1 MCISQRK
8 RGAIVQQVH
17 PLGTGITRSIT
28 AVWTFFLLFGCSSPD
43 RDGPSYGGRVRI
55 GATGGMEPINPLM
68 ASRTVSTEV
77 LDLLFERLFAETPD
91 GQLAPALAVAW
102 PFSPR
107 LKFWD
112 ILLRSDV
119 QFHDGRP
126 VTAEDVVFTLQ
137 LMRKQQN
144 GENLLFER
152 VEALSDDIVRLHY
165 AEPPNS
171 SSLVHLRLHILPKH
185 LVEPQL
191 AAGYGLDELPFN
203 RHPIGAG
210 PFRFAGW
217 VGEDHL
223 RMVAF
228 EEYYDGRPYIDT
240 VEVRGDY
247 PDTRYAWAAFMR
259 DESDVAMSAA
269 PDDLKSIADNAAFK
283 VLKGA
288 GPSYTA
294 LNLNCRLESVLA
306 DRHLREAL
314 HYAIDRQAV
323 WRLLSGEAVA
333 DSVFIAGPFPPGS
346 VYSDPHMA
354 LPVKDQQR
362 ARAILQAAG
371 WVDVDGDRLRERD
384 GEVLELTLVMVK
396 EMPHR
401 HDIAAQ
407 LRKDLEEVGIHLLMQ
422 TEPLQV
428 LSSIGSQFDMVLG
441 EGYNFF
447 DPDIAVSEWHSQDV
461 RNWSGYV
468 NEEVDQ
474 LIEAG
479 RTAYDENAHIAIYR
493 SIHRHLL
500 ADLPT
505 IFICREPVMYAVRQP
520 LRGLESIMHMGIFG
534 SLPEWYW
541 DRVP

>member
-1 MCISQRK
+1 MV
-8 RGAIVQQVH
+8 G
-17 PLGTGITRSIT
+17 PLRARGTGITAIW
-28 AVWTFFLLFGCSSPD
+28 AFFFVLGCSTPD
-43 RDGPSYGGRVRI
+43 HDGPSHGGRVRI
-55 GATGGMEPINPLM
+55 GATGGMDSINPLM
-68 ASRTVSTEV
+68 ASRTVSTKV
-77 LDLLFERLFAETPD
+77 LDLLFERLFAEKPN

-112 ILLRSDV
+112 ILLRSDA

-144 GENLLFER
+144 GEDLLFER
-152 VEALSDDIVRLHY
+152 VEVLSDDIVRLHY
-165 AEPPNS
+165 AAPPHWS
-171 SSLVHLRLHILPKH
+171 ALIHLRLHILPKH

-210 PFRFAGW
+210 PFRFVDW
-217 VGEDHL
+217 VGEAHL

-228 EEYYDGRPYIDT
+228 EGYYRGRPYIDT

-247 PDTRYAWAAFMR
+247 PDTRHAWAAFMR
-259 DESDVAMSAA
+259 GESDVVMSAS
-269 PDDLKSIADNAAFK
+269 PDDLKSIADNAAFN

-288 GPSYTA
+288 GLSYMA
-294 LNLNCRLESVLA
+294 LSLNCRLESVLA
-306 DRHLREAL
+306 DRRVREAI
-314 HYAIDRQAV
+314 HYAIDRRAV
-323 WRLLSGEAVA
+323 WHLLSGEATA

-346 VYSDPHMA
+346 IYSDPQVVA
-354 LPVKDQQR
+354 PVKDQPR

-371 WVDVDGDRLRERD
+371 WVDTDGDGLRERD
-384 GEVLELTLVMVK
+384 GQALELTLVMVK

-401 HDIAAQ
+401 HNIAAQ

-422 TEPLQV
+422 TEPLQE
-428 LSSIGSQFDMVLG
+428 LSSMGSRFDMVLG
-441 EGYNFF
+441 EGYNFL
-447 DPDIAVSEWHSQDV
+447 DPDITVSKWHSQDV
-461 RNWSGYV
+461 RNESGYV
-468 NEEVDQ
+468 NAEVDR

-479 RTAYDENAHIAIYR
+479 RAAYDENEHIAIYR
-493 SIHRHLL
+493 RIHRHLL
-500 ADLPT
+500 SDYPT
-505 IFICREPVMYAVRQP
+505 IFICREPVTYAVRQP
-520 LRGLESIMHMGIFG
+520 LRGLESIVRMGVFR

-541 DRVP
+541 ERVP

>member
-1 MCISQRK
+1 MVRPVRAPS
-8 RGAIVQQVH
+8 
-17 PLGTGITRSIT
+17 TGIT
-28 AVWTFFLLFGCSSPD
+28 AVWMFFLFLGCSSPD
-43 RDGPSYGGRVRI
+43 HNGLSYGGRVRI
-55 GATGGMEPINPLM
+55 GATGGMEPINPLI

-91 GQLAPALAVAW
+91 GQLAPGVAVAW

-107 LKFWD
+107 MKFWD
-112 ILLRSDV
+112 ILLRSDA

-137 LMRKQQN
+137 LMRKQRN
-144 GENLLFER
+144 GGNLFFER

-165 AEPPNS
+165 AAPPQWS
-171 SSLVHLRLHILPKH
+171 ALLHLRLHILPKH

-210 PFRFAGW
+210 PFRFADW
-217 VGEDHL
+217 VGEAHL
-223 RMVAF
+223 RLVAF
-228 EEYYDGRPYIDT
+228 DGYYRGRPYIDT

-247 PDTRYAWAAFMR
+247 PDTRHAWAAFMR
-259 DESDVAMSAA
+259 GESDVAMFVA
-269 PDDLKSIADNAAFK
+269 PDDLKSIADNPAFK
-283 VLKGA
+283 VLKGE

-294 LNLNCRLESVLA
+294 LGLNCRLESVLA
-306 DRHLREAL
+306 DRRVREAL
-314 HYAIDRQAV
+314 HHAIDCQAI
-323 WRLLSGEAVA
+323 WRLLSGESTA
-333 DSVFIAGPFPPGS
+333 DSVFIAGPFLPGS
-346 VYSDPHMA
+346 IYNDPQVA

-371 WVDVDGDRLRERD
+371 WVDVDGDGLRERD
-384 GEVLELTLVMVK
+384 GEALELTLVMVK

-422 TEPLQV
+422 TEPLQA
-428 LSSIGSQFDMVLG
+428 LASMGSRFDMVLR
-441 EGYNFF
+441 EGYSDL
-447 DPDIAVSEWHSQDV
+447 DPDITASEWHSRNA

-468 NEEVDQ
+468 NAEVDQ

-479 RTAYDENAHIAIYR
+479 RTAYDENEHIAIYR
-493 SIHRHLL
+493 RIHRHLL
-500 ADLPT
+500 ADYPT

-520 LRGLESIMHMGIFG
+520 LRGLEPIVRMGIFR
-534 SLPEWYW
+534 SLPAWYW
-541 DRVP
+541 DRAR

>member
-1 MCISQRK
+1 MGCPVRAPS
-8 RGAIVQQVH
+8 
-17 PLGTGITRSIT
+17 TGIT
-28 AVWTFFLLFGCSSPD
+28 AVWMFFLFLGCSSPD
-43 RDGPSYGGRVRI
+43 HDGPSYGGRVRI
-55 GATGGMEPINPLM
+55 GATGGMEPINPLID
-68 ASRTVSTEV
+68 SRTVSTEV

-91 GQLAPALAVAW
+91 GQLAPALAIAW
-102 PFSPR
+102 PFSPP

-112 ILLRSDV
+112 ILLRSDA

-165 AEPPNS
+165 AAPPQS
-171 SSLVHLRLHILPKH
+171 SALVHLRLHILPKH

-210 PFRFAGW
+210 PFRFADW
-217 VGEDHL
+217 VGEAHL
-223 RMVAF
+223 RLVAF
-228 EEYYDGRPYIDT
+228 EEYHGGRPYIDT

-259 DESDVAMSAA
+259 GESDVAMSAA
-269 PDDLKSIADNAAFK
+269 PDDLRSIADTPAFN
-283 VLKGA
+283 VLTGA
-288 GPSYTA
+288 GSSYTA
-294 LNLNCRLESVLA
+294 LSLNCRPESVLA
-306 DRHLREAL
+306 DRRVREAL
-314 HYAIDRQAV
+314 HYAIDRPAI
-323 WRLLSGEAVA
+323 WRLLSGEAKA

-346 VYSDPHMA
+346 IYNDPQVA
-354 LPVKDQQR
+354 APVKDQRR

-371 WVDVDGDRLRERD
+371 WVDEDGDGLRERD
-384 GEVLELTLVMVK
+384 GEVLELTLGMVK
-396 EMPHR
+396 ERPHR

-422 TEPLQV
+422 TEPLQA
-428 LSSIGSQFDMVLG
+428 LASMGSRFDMILG
-441 EGYNFF
+441 EGYSDL
-447 DPDIAVSEWHSQDV
+447 DPDITVSEWHSRDA

-468 NEEVDQ
+468 NAEVDQ

-479 RTAYDENAHIAIYR
+479 RTAYDEDAHIAIYR

-500 ADLPT
+500 ADHPT

-520 LRGLESIMHMGIFG
+520 LRGLESIMHMGIFR

-541 DRVP
+541 DRAP

>member
-1 MCISQRK
+1 MVRPVRAPI
-8 RGAIVQQVH
+8 
-17 PLGTGITRSIT
+17 TGII
-28 AVWTFFLLFGCSSPD
+28 AVWMFFLFFGCSAPD

-68 ASRTVSTEV
+68 ASRTVSKEV
-77 LDLLFERLFAETPD
+77 LDLLFERLFAETSD
-91 GQLAPALAVAW
+91 GQLAPALAIAW
-102 PFSPR
+102 PFSPSR
-107 LKFWD
+107 KFWD
-112 ILLRSDV
+112 ILLRSDA

-165 AEPPNS
+165 AAPPQWS
-171 SSLVHLRLHILPKH
+171 ALVHLRLHILPKH

-191 AAGYGLDELPFN
+191 AAGHSLDELPFN

-210 PFRFAGW
+210 PFRFADW

-223 RMVAF
+223 RLVAF
-228 EEYYDGRPYIDT
+228 AEYYGGRPYIDT
-240 VEVRGDY
+240 VEVRSDY
-247 PDTRYAWAAFMR
+247 PDTRYEWAAFMR
-259 DESDVAMSAA
+259 GESDVVTSAA
-269 PDDLKSIADNAAFK
+269 PDDLKSIADNPAFN

-294 LNLNCRLESVLA
+294 LSLNCRPESVLA
-306 DRHLREAL
+306 DRRVREAL
-314 HYAIDRQAV
+314 HYAIDRRAI
-323 WRLLSGEAVA
+323 WRLLSGEATA

-346 VYSDPHMA
+346 IYSDPQVA
-354 LPVKDQQR
+354 APIKDQRR
-362 ARAILQAAG
+362 ARTILQAAG
-371 WVDVDGDRLRERD
+371 WADANGDGLRERD
-384 GEVLELTLVMVK
+384 GEALELTLGMVK
-396 EMPHR
+396 EVPHR

-422 TEPLQV
+422 TESLQMLYAV
-428 LSSIGSQFDMVLG
+428 KPRFDMVLR
-441 EGYNFF
+441 EGYSDL
-447 DPDIAVSEWHSQDV
+447 DPDITASEWHSRNA

-468 NEEVDQ
+468 NAEVDQ

-493 SIHRHLL
+493 RIHRHLL
-500 ADLPT
+500 ADHPT

-520 LRGLESIMHMGIFG
+520 LRGLESIMRMGVFR

-541 DRVP
+541 GRTP

>member
-1 MCISQRK
+1 MVRPVRAPI
-8 RGAIVQQVH
+8 
-17 PLGTGITRSIT
+17 TGIT
-28 AVWTFFLLFGCSSPD
+28 AVWMFFLFFGCSAPD

-55 GATGGMEPINPLM
+55 GATGGMEPINPII

-91 GQLAPALAVAW
+91 GQLAPALAIAW

-165 AEPPNS
+165 TESPLS

-191 AAGYGLDELPFN
+191 AAGYSLDELPFN
-203 RHPIGAG
+203 QHPIGTG
-210 PFRFAGW
+210 PFRFADW
-217 VGEDHL
+217 VGEAHL
-223 RMVAF
+223 RLVAF
-228 EEYYDGRPYIDT
+228 EGYYSGRPYIDT
-240 VEVRGDY
+240 VEVRSDY
-247 PDTRYAWAAFMR
+247 PDTRYEWAAFMR
-259 DESDVAMSAA
+259 GESDVALFAA
-269 PDDLKSIADNAAFK
+269 PEDLKSIADNAAFK
-283 VLKGA
+283 VFKG
-288 GPSYTA
+288 GRPSYTA
-294 LNLNCRLESVLA
+294 LSLNCRLESVLA
-306 DRHLREAL
+306 DLRVREAL
-314 HYAIDRQAV
+314 HYSIDRQAI
-323 WRLLSGEAVA
+323 WRLLSREATA

-346 VYSDPHMA
+346 IYSDPQVA
-354 LPVKDQQR
+354 APVKDQRR
-362 ARAILQAAG
+362 ARTILQAAG
-371 WVDVDGDRLRERD
+371 WVDVDGDGLRERD
-384 GEVLELTLVMVK
+384 GEALELTLGMVK
-396 EMPHR
+396 EVPHR

-422 TEPLQV
+422 TEPLQMLYSV
-428 LSSIGSQFDMVLG
+428 KPRFDMVLR
-441 EGYNFF
+441 EGYSDL
-447 DPDIAVSEWHSQDV
+447 DPDITASEWHSRNA

-468 NEEVDQ
+468 NAEVDQ

-479 RTAYDENAHIAIYR
+479 RTAYDGNAHIAIYR
-493 SIHRHLL
+493 RIHRHLL
-500 ADLPT
+500 ADYPT
-505 IFICREPVMYAVRQP
+505 IFICREPIMYAVRQP
-520 LRGLESIMHMGIFG
+520 LRGLESIMYLGIFR
-534 SLPEWYW
+534 SLPAWYW
-541 DRVP
+541 GRAR

>member
-1 MCISQRK
+1 MR
-8 RGAIVQQVH
+8 QVH
-17 PLGTGITRSIT
+17 APITGIT
-28 AVWTFFLLFGCSSPD
+28 AVWAFSLLLGCSAPD

-55 GATGGMEPINPLM
+55 GATGGMEPINPLIS
-68 ASRTVSTEV
+68 SRTVSTEV
-77 LDLLFERLFAETPD
+77 LDLLFERLFAESPD

-112 ILLRSDV
+112 ILLRSDA

-165 AEPPNS
+165 AAPLQWS
-171 SSLVHLRLHILPKH
+171 ALVHLRLHILPKH

-210 PFRFAGW
+210 PFRFADW
-217 VGEDHL
+217 VGEAHL

-228 EEYYDGRPYIDT
+228 EGYHGGRPYIDT

-247 PDTRYAWAAFMR
+247 PDSRYAWAAFMR
-259 DESDVAMSAA
+259 GESDVVTSASS
-269 PDDLKSIADNAAFK
+269 DDLKSIADNAAFN
-283 VLKGA
+283 VLKGV
-288 GPSYTA
+288 GSSYMA
-294 LNLNCRLESVLA
+294 LRLNCRPESVLA
-306 DRHLREAL
+306 DRRVREAL
-314 HYAIDRQAV
+314 HHAIDRRAI
-323 WRLLSGEAVA
+323 WRLLSGEAKE
-333 DSVFIAGPFPPGS
+333 DSIFIAGPFPPGS
-346 VYSDPHMA
+346 IYSDPQVA
-354 LPVKDQQR
+354 APIKDQPH

-371 WVDVDGDRLRERD
+371 WVDTDGDGLRERD
-384 GEVLELTLVMVK
+384 GEALELTLVMVK

-422 TEPLQV
+422 TEPLQTLASV
-428 LSSIGSQFDMVLG
+428 GSRFDMVLR
-441 EGYNFF
+441 EGYSDL
-447 DPDIAVSEWHSQDV
+447 DPDITVSEWHS
-461 RNWSGYV
+461 RNARNGSGYV
-468 NEEVDQ
+468 NAEVDQ

-479 RTAYDENAHIAIYR
+479 RSAYDEHAHIAIYR
-493 SIHRHLL
+493 RIHRHLL
-500 ADLPT
+500 ADHPT
-505 IFICREPVMYAVRQP
+505 IFICREPVTYAVRQP
-520 LRGLESIMHMGIFG
+520 LRGVESSLRLGVFR
-534 SLPEWYW
+534 SLPDWHW
-541 DRVP
+541 DRGP

>member
-1 MCISQRK
+1 MGCSVR
-8 RGAIVQQVH
+8 A
-17 PLGTGITRSIT
+17 PSTGIT
-28 AVWTFFLLFGCSSPD
+28 AVWMFFLFFGCSAPD
-43 RDGPSYGGRVRI
+43 RDGPSSGGRVRI

-91 GQLAPALAVAW
+91 GQLAPALAIAW

-112 ILLRSDV
+112 ILLRSDA

-137 LMRKQQN
+137 WMRKQQN

-165 AEPPNS
+165 TEPPLS
-171 SSLVHLRLHILPKH
+171 SALVHLRLHILPKH

-191 AAGYGLDELPFN
+191 AAGYSLDELPFN

-210 PFRFAGW
+210 PFRFADW
-217 VGEDHL
+217 VGEAHVRL
-223 RMVAF
+223 VAF
-228 EEYYDGRPYIDT
+228 AGYHRGRPYVDT
-240 VEVRGDY
+240 VEVRSDY
-247 PDTRYAWAAFMR
+247 PDTRHAWAAFMR
-259 DESDVAMSAA
+259 GESDVVTSAA
-269 PDDLKSIADNAAFK
+269 PDDLKSIADNPAFN
-283 VLKGA
+283 VLKGGGA
-288 GPSYTA
+288 SYTA
-294 LNLNCRLESVLA
+294 LSLNCRLESVLA
-306 DRHLREAL
+306 DRRVREAL

-323 WRLLSGEAVA
+323 WRLLSGEATV

-346 VYSDPHMA
+346 IYNHPQVA
-354 LPVKDQQR
+354 VPVKDQRR

-371 WVDVDGDRLRERD
+371 WVDADGDELRERD
-384 GEVLELTLVMVK
+384 GEALELTLGMVK
-396 EMPHR
+396 ELPHR

-422 TEPLQV
+422 TEPLQMLYAV
-428 LSSIGSQFDMVLG
+428 KPRFDMVLR
-441 EGYNFF
+441 EGYSDL
-447 DPDIAVSEWHSQDV
+447 DPDITASEWHS
-461 RNWSGYV
+461 RNARNGSGYV
-468 NEEVDQ
+468 NAEVDQ

-493 SIHRHLL
+493 RIHRHLL
-500 ADLPT
+500 ADHPT

-520 LRGLESIMHMGIFG
+520 LRGLESIVRMGIFR
-534 SLPEWYW
+534 SLPKWYW
-541 DRVP
+541 DRTP